1 MVRSG
6 AKAGGRHDH
15 ARDPIG
21 RGLAVPS
28 LPIFAELIA
37 RSVDAIVEICRVGRP
52 GSDALGAMS
61 PGFMIPMMVRAVGM
75 GIRVA
80 GRNIG
85 AGETGRAVRSAWFA
99 ASWRRRVEGMA
110 SRRAS

>member
-6 AKAGGRHDH
+6 AKAGGRHDCT
-15 ARDPIG
+15 RDPGG

-37 RSVDAIVEICRVGRP
+37 WSVDAIVEVCWVGRP
-52 GSDALGAMS
+52 GSDAIGAMS
-61 PGFMIPMMVRAVGM
+61 PGFMIPMMVRTAGM

-80 GRNIG
+80 G
-85 AGETGRAVRSAWFA
+85 
-99 ASWRRRVEGMA
+99 MA